1 LSFIKHINNSAATD
15 QELLIHYRQN
25 GDTRVL
31 AELYQ
36 RYMDLLYAVCLKY
49 LKQPETA
56 QDAVMAIFEE
66 LIVKLQKHE
75 VSQFKGW
82 VYRVAQNHCL
92 MQLRSVRHIHM
103 IDPDLVQLTDDV
115 HLNGVFEK
123 EENLNRLSKCM
134 ETLSAEQRTSIE
146 LFYLKE
152 KCYREIADS
161 TGSDWNKVRSLIQNG
176 RRNLKICMEQKTTED
191 KLTNKQ

>member
-1 LSFIKHINNSAATD
+1 MSFIKNINNSAATD
-15 QELLIHYRQN
+15 QELLIQFRQN

-36 RYMDLLYAVCLKY
+36 RYMDLLYGVCLKY
-49 LKQPETA
+49 LKRPETA

-66 LIVKLQKHE
+66 LILKLQKHE
-75 VSQFKGW
+75 VTQFKGW
-82 VYRVAQNHCL
+82 VYRVAKNHCL
-92 MQLRSVRHIHM
+92 MQLRSARNIHL
-103 IDPDLVQLTDDV
+103 IDPDLVQLTDDP

-123 EENLNRLSKCM
+123 EDNLNRLSKCM
-134 ETLSAEQRTSIE
+134 ETLSADQKTSVE

-152 KCYREIADS
+152 KCYREIADL

-176 RRNLKICMEQKTTED
+176 RRNLKICMEQNTTED
-191 KLTNKQ
+191 KLANK

>member
-1 LSFIKHINNSAATD
+1 
-15 QELLIHYRQN
+15 
-25 GDTRVL
+25 
-31 AELYQ
+31 
-36 RYMDLLYAVCLKY
+36 MDLLYGVCLKY
-49 LKQPETA
+49 LKQPQTA

-75 VSQFKGW
+75 VTQFKGW
-82 VYRVAQNHCL
+82 VYMVAKNHCL
-92 MQLRSVRHIHM
+92 MQMRSARNIYT

-152 KCYREIADS
+152 KCYREIADL

-191 KLTNKQ
+191 KLTNK